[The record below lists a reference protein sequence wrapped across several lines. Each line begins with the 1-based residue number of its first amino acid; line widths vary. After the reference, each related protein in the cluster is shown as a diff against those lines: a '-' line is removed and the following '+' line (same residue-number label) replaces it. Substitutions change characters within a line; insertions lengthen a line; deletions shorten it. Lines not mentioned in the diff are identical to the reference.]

1 MQPGLSGN
9 PFLLRGK
16 RGQKKIGNGGRKKL
30 PKLFYLK

>member
-9 PFLLRGK
+9 PFFAAGK
-16 RGQKKIGNGGRKKL
+16 ARAKKIGNGGRKKL